1 MEIKEFVL
9 NKAPQD
15 RDKGKEKKTS
25 TVKTSVKRDK
35 TDSVSRRVAQAKK
48 SYAKK
53 SHQLDLQK
61 LEEHKPLIMLCSL
74 LFVILLTIILGM
86 LVFKIPVVTI
96 CIVVLIEA
104 ALAACLHDLPIWL
117 HGIVMVAE
125 LVLGIIVHQ
134 IIFMLLADI
143 CYLAAIYL
151 LKFLREK
158 AE

>member
-15 RDKGKEKKTS
+15 SSQGRVKGQSRIRPVKKEK
-25 TVKTSVKRDK
+25 
-35 TDSVSRRVAQAKK
+35 TDNVSRRVAQAKK

-53 SHQLDLQK
+53 THQLDIQK
-61 LEEHKPLIMLCSL
+61 LKENKPLIMLCSL
-74 LFVILLTIILGM
+74 LLMILLTIILGM

-96 CIVVLIEA
+96 CIVIVIET

-117 HGIVMVAE
+117 HVIVTVAE
-125 LVLGIIVHQ
+125 IGLGIAAHQ
-134 IIFMLLADI
+134 ILFMSLANF
-143 CYLAAIYL
+143 CYLAAIYF
-151 LKFLREK
+151 LKFLREQ

>member
-15 RDKGKEKKTS
+15 SGKGRVKGPSRKKSPVKKEK
-25 TVKTSVKRDK
+25 
-35 TDSVSRRVAQAKK
+35 TDNVSRRVAQAKK

-53 SHQLDLQK
+53 THQLDLQK
-61 LEEHKPLIMLCSL
+61 LKENKPLIMLCSL
-74 LFVILLTIILGM
+74 LLMILLTIILGM
-86 LVFKIPVVTI
+86 WVFKIPVVTI
-96 CIVVLIEA
+96 CIVILIET

-117 HGIVMVAE
+117 HGIVMAAE
-125 LVLGIIVHQ
+125 IVLGIAVHQ
-134 IIFMLLADI
+134 VIFMALADI

-151 LKFLREK
+151 LKFLRER